1 MICRGE
7 GRCSK
12 WRLPPCRPGPG
23 PALACLGRELDPRDD
38 RHQPADPGL
47 LPVTNLR
54 EPHLV
59 EPGQHMPGVGPADLS
74 ALGDRAA

>member
-1 MICRGE
+1 MAFT
-7 GRCSK
+7 SV
-12 WRLPPCRPGPG
+12 
-23 PALACLGRELDPRDD
+23 PAGAGL
-38 RHQPADPGL
+38 ADPGL